1 MILGKKSFWPNWGAR
16 PVYMA
21 ADPSVLASPVDQR
34 DGYLIDAYGGVSAM
48 YEVMAPTTDVWEKEQ
63 LKRLRDCLVV
73 AMARKPSA
81 VTRCEWVWTANESYA
96 SVIEAFGG
104 IPSEGLCKRLRERRK
119 QREMRLMKQGK
130 RVRYTTHLVL
140 GTGEST
146 DRRQP
151 VDEAGYLA
159 AVNSLKVAE
168 EGARDF
174 LAAVGVK
181 IRRMNALE
189 IADYYRKL
197 LRPDQAIEL
206 GIATVYDPDEMN
218 FLDTWLEGEI
228 DIAPPRWEAEGLVR
242 WGGTYHTIVSLV
254 GKPLR
259 TCPRRIED
267 ITFGLGFSQVRVT
280 LKSLMLDQRAERD
293 KLEGLRKDVNE
304 DINMGMNPAA
314 LFVDQEEARAKA
326 ALERSTGA
334 VKQELLDRMEEINSM
349 IAEIR
354 AGKTYIMAADLNI
367 HLWGSNPAELVE
379 RRARVL
385 TALADFGEARGEIER
400 YGALVALFRSLPGAG
415 GRLLV
420 PKKYRSRMV
429 ADMVPLC
436 RGFELRD
443 RPMALLHSSTG
454 GCVPVDLFD
463 VSVSTAPMA
472 FITGKTGSG
481 KTMLGNLLALYHM
494 TPETRLM
501 VVDYKNS
508 YGRLASLVG
517 APVVTLDESE
527 PICLN
532 PLQLFGVTADE
543 RGVVQ
548 PPSPAKRARIK
559 EAITPFMLA
568 EGQMRLEPNQDAL
581 LADSLEAVF
590 DQAHKEGRPLVT
602 FSMLRQRLA
611 NWAEARPLVEA
622 LRPFVSGGE
631 YGAWFDGPSRW
642 VPGQKH
648 IVLEMSGVRKN
659 KRLAELLVPI
669 VVGIIYDECAVD
681 PGQPKLLIFEEM
693 WEHASNPVVVD
704 LIMEAFKTMR
714 SRGAAVVGTT
724 QDAGDLDRVPHLANA
739 LKQSVQTWFL
749 FEQGDERSRNYLKN
763 LLMLTEGQMEI
774 LRTLDSKKSRSGEE
788 VEMYRE
794 CLFRRGEGVHE
805 QSGRL
810 RVEVTSEEYWLLTT
824 NPTEVSALQAAVDA
838 CGGDLWTAVVGLARQ
853 FPLGM
858 SRQETNG
865 GGREDEVVFQVTT
878 RKKREGGG

>member
-1 MILGKKSFWPNWGAR
+1 MFGKQISWPDWSAR

-34 DGYLIDAYGGVSAM
+34 DGYLIDAFGGVSAM
-48 YEVMAPTTDVWEKEQ
+48 YEVMAPTTDVWDKEQ

-81 VTRCEWVWTANESYA
+81 VTRSEWIWTANESYA
-96 SVIEAFGG
+96 PVIEGFGAVPG
-104 IPSEGLCKRLRERRK
+104 EGVCTRLRERRK
-119 QREMRLMKQGK
+119 GRETRLMNQGK

-146 DRRQP
+146 DKRQP
-151 VDEAGYLA
+151 VNEAGYHA

-168 EGARDF
+168 EGARDM

-181 IRRMNALE
+181 IRRMQALE
-189 IADYYRKL
+189 IADYYWKL
-197 LRPDQAIEL
+197 LRPEQAIGL
-206 GIATVYDPDEMN
+206 GIPTAYDPEEMN
-218 FLDTWLEGEI
+218 FMDVWLQGEI
-228 DIAPPRWEAEGLVR
+228 DSAPPRWEAEGLIR
-242 WGGTYHTIVSLV
+242 WGETYHTMVSLV

-280 LKSLMLDQRAERD
+280 VKSMMLDQRAERD
-293 KLEGLRKDVNE
+293 KLEGLRKDANE
-304 DINMGMNPAA
+304 DMNMGMNTAA
-314 LFVDQEEARAKA
+314 MFVDQEEARAKA
-326 ALERSTGA
+326 ALERATGA
-334 VKQELLDRMEEINSM
+334 VKQELSDRMEEINSM

-354 AGKTYIMAADLNI
+354 AGKTYVMAADLNI
-367 HLWGSNPAELVE
+367 HLWGSNPTELVE

-385 TALADFGEARGEIER
+385 TAMADFGEARGEIER
-400 YGALVALFRSLPGAG
+400 YGGLVALFRSLPGAG

-436 RGFELRD
+436 RGFELHD
-443 RPMALLHSSTG
+443 RPMVLLHNSSG

-463 VSVSTAPMA
+463 TSVSTAPMA

-481 KTMLGNLLALYHM
+481 KTMLGNLLALYHL

-501 VVDYKNS
+501 IVDYKNS

-543 RGVVQ
+543 KGVVQ

-559 EAITPFMLA
+559 EAITPFMLV
-568 EGQMRLEPNQDAL
+568 EGQSRLEPALDAL
-581 LADSLEAVF
+581 LADSLEAVY
-590 DQAHKEGRPLVT
+590 DQAHKERQPLVT
-602 FSMLRQRLA
+602 LSMLRKRLA
-611 NWAEARPLVEA
+611 NWSEARPLVEA

-669 VVGIIYDECAVD
+669 VVGIIYDECATN
-681 PGQPKLLIFEEM
+681 PAQPKLLIFEEM

-714 SRGAAVVGTT
+714 SRGAAVIGTT

-749 FEQGDERSRNYLKN
+749 FEQGDERSRNYLKD
-763 LLMLTEGQMEI
+763 LLVLTEGQMEI

-794 CLFRRGEGVHE
+794 CLFRRGEGIKE

-824 NPTEVSALQAAVDA
+824 HPSELAALKAAVDA
-838 CGGDLWTAVVGLARQ
+838 CGGDLWTAVLGLARQ
-853 FPLGM
+853 YPLG
-858 SRQETNG
+858 SVTNQG
-865 GGREDEVVFQVTT
+865 GGGVGEEVELKVTT
-878 RKKREGGG
+878 RKRREEVA